1 MFAEFEA
8 AIHAEVEGGGALTA
22 DRLAEI
28 YEGLVRT
35 YYGPDFKV
43 GPDDGYEWAYIPHF
57 YYNFYVYQYATG
69 LMSAIAL
76 AKNVTS
82 GDKKATKRYLDFL
95 AEGGSDWPIDS
106 LKRAGVDLTTA
117 EAMQATFDLFAKT
130 LDEIEALLAK

>member
-1 MFAEFEA
+1 MKAWY
-8 AIHAEVEGGGALTA
+8 GPTTA
-22 DRLAEI
+22 QISRLA
-28 YEGLVRT
+28 
-35 YYGPDFKV
+35 
-43 GPDDGYEWAYIPHF
+43 DDGYEWAYIPHF